1 MKRLVREARKVLRH
15 RFVYWFLFSIALT
28 TWCFWPTHGQSFTT
42 GKPAPDVSGGP
53 WLNSKPLTISDL
65 KGRVVVVE
73 FWTYG

>member
-1 MKRLVREARKVLRH
+1 MKELVREARKVLPR
-15 RFVYWFLFSIALT
+15 RFVYWFFSITLT
-28 TWCFWPTHGQSFTT
+28 AWSFWPTHGHSFAT
-42 GKPAPDVSGGP
+42 GKPAPGISGGP